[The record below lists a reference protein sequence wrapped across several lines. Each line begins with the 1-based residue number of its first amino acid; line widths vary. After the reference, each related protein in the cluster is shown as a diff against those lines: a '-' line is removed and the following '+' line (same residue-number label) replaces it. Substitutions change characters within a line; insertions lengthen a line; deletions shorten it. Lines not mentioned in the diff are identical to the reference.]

1 MKVRNFVYVCI
12 MKIEAARQEFIQSW
26 GVLGTQWG
34 INRTMA
40 QIHALLLVA
49 PEPMSA
55 DEVMEQL
62 QISRGNANMN
72 LRELIDWQLV
82 DKVLKQGERKEFF
95 VAEKDIWKVAMC
107 IIKERKK
114 KEFDPLL
121 RTVSELSDIDGGK
134 STKEGK
140 AFLETMQSIENFAQ
154 KGDKAL
160 TGLIAANENWFTGT
174 LLKLFK

>member
-1 MKVRNFVYVCI
+1 MKVE
-12 MKIEAARQEFIQSW
+12 KAKQEFIQSW

-49 PEPMSA
+49 ADPLSA
-55 DEVMEQL
+55 EDVMEQL

-121 RTVSELSDIDGGK
+121 RTVTELRDIDGGMN
-134 STKEGK
+134 TKDGK
-140 AFLETMQSIENFAQ
+140 AFLETMNSIESFAQ

-174 LLKLFK
+174 LLKLCK

>member
-1 MKVRNFVYVCI
+1 MKLE
-12 MKIEAARQEFIQSW
+12 KAKQEFIQSW

-72 LRELIDWQLV
+72 LRELMNWQLV
-82 DKVLKQGERKEFF
+82 DKVLKQGERKEYFE
-95 VAEKDIWKVAMC
+95 AEKDIWKVAMC

-121 RTVSELSDIDGGK
+121 KTVTELKDVDGGK
-134 STKEGK
+134 SSKDAK
-140 AFLETMQSIENFAQ
+140 AFLETMEAIQGFAQ

-160 TGLIAANENWFTGT
+160 SGLIAANENWFTGT
-174 LLKLFK
+174 LLKVFK

>member
-1 MKVRNFVYVCI
+1 MKVEQA
-12 MKIEAARQEFIQSW
+12 KQEFIQSW

-49 PEPMSA
+49 ADPMSA
-55 DEVMEQL
+55 DEVMEAL

-82 DKVLKQGERKEFF
+82 DKVLKPGERKEFF
-95 VAEKDIWKVAMC
+95 VAEKDIWKVAIC

-121 RTVSELSDIDGGK
+121 KTVSQLQDIDGGK
-134 STKEGK
+134 GTKEGK
-140 AFLETMQSIENFAQ
+140 AFLETMQGIESFAQ

-160 TGLIAANENWFTGT
+160 TGLVGANENWFTGT